1 MYRDVAI
8 AILDLKTKEYIMS
21 KFLKEDSRQ
30 HHYETIVREEHV
42 KEINRINTFR
52 EMSNE
57 YQDVISAKYR
67 DGTISHNQFGL
78 AMTYYKEMRFLTKLC
93 LLQIE
98 NNMIS
103 NEYVSYMK
111 DTAKA
116 VDKLERI
123 ANG

>member
-1 MYRDVAI
+1 
-8 AILDLKTKEYIMS
+8 MS
-21 KFLKEDSRQ
+21 KYLKEDSRQ

-57 YQDVISAKYR
+57 YQDVIQTKYA
-67 DGTISHNQFGL
+67 DDTISHDQFGL
-78 AMTYYKEMRFLTKLC
+78 AMTYYKEMEFLTKLC

-103 NEYVSYMK
+103 DEYVGYMK
-111 DTAKA
+111 DIAKA

-123 ANG
+123 ANGSISKTN

>member
-1 MYRDVAI
+1 
-8 AILDLKTKEYIMS
+8 MS

-30 HHYETIVREEHV
+30 HHYETAIREEHV

-57 YQDVISAKYR
+57 YQDVIQTKYAN
-67 DGTISHNQFGL
+67 DTLCHSQFGL
-78 AMTYYKEMRFLTKLC
+78 AVTLYEQMKFLTQLC

-103 NEYVSYMK
+103 EEYVGYMK
-111 DTAKA
+111 EIAVA